1 MYVSIDVTKS
11 GIDRGTHEVKV
22 IINNVINIIEIIF
35 SLVSSAG
42 GFIARLGGGAALS
55 LFVLPPFLMCAYHT
69 CDNFQFFFFP
79 PSVTG
84 QEQSQNLG
92 SSQL

>member
-42 GFIARLGGGAALS
+42 GFIAWLGGGAALS
-55 LFVLPPFLMCAYHT
+55 LLS
-69 CDNFQFFFFP
+69 FP
-79 PSVTG
+79 PSSCVHIIPVTTF
-84 QEQSQNLG
+84 
-92 SSQL
+92 SSSSSRRV